1 VTPAPTARPAL
12 LGIDLGTSSVKVV
25 VTDLEGAVLSQGSG
39 EYPVINE
46 RPGWAET
53 DPADWLSATVS
64 TVRQCVAQANADPQA
79 IGFSG
84 QMHGVVPADAAGRP
98 VRRAML
104 WSDARAMAEL
114 ATYQKL
120 PEKARAR
127 LANPL
132 TPGMAGPMLAWLA
145 THEPGTNTRMRWAL
159 QPKDWLRAQLTGSFA
174 TEPSDASAT
183 LLYDLQAEAWD
194 AEVIEF
200 LGLDA
205 TILPDVLPDA
215 GHRAGELS
223 EQAAEL
229 LGLRAGIPVAAGAAD
244 TAAAALGSGL
254 VAAGTAQLTIGTG
267 AQVVTPLRA
276 LPAEMSSGQPVTHLY
291 RAATERGW
299 YAMAA
304 VLNGGL
310 ALAWV
315 RQVLGMS
322 WQELYDSAAIEP
334 AADDP
339 FFLPHL
345 NGERT
350 PYLDTKLRGAWTNL
364 APRHDRQRLARA
376 ALEGV
381 AFAISDA
388 VGCVLD
394 PASAV
399 DSLRLAGGGSKHPA
413 WQQLLADV
421 LNYSLHSVDVAAA
434 SGRGAALLGAK
445 AAGLLDEPALLEQ
458 LAPRTSLAARPRAGR
473 SERYLDRHQAFVRKV
488 HALRDSDRQGL
499 GLGGASERSSVRP
512 DVAGRNVPGR
522 AGTEPAAEDQAGV
535 GGSLGGVNPG
545 PKGNRPI
552 R

>member
-1 VTPAPTARPAL
+1 MTSGAAARPAL

-25 VTDLEGAVLSQGSG
+25 VTDLEGAVVSQAAG

-53 DPADWLSATVS
+53 DPADWLAATVS
-64 TVRQCVAQANADPQA
+64 TVRRCVDESAADPRA
-79 IGFSG
+79 IGLSG

-104 WSDARAMAEL
+104 WSDARALQEVAS
-114 ATYQKL
+114 YQKL
-120 PEKARAR
+120 PYQARAR

-145 THEPGTNTRMRWAL
+145 AHEPATYTRMRWAL

-183 LLYDLQAEAWD
+183 LLYDILGDSWD

-200 LGLDA
+200 LGLDG
-205 TILPDVLPDA
+205 TILPEVLPDA
-215 GHRAGELS
+215 GHRAGALTS
-223 EQAAEL
+223 QAAEL

-254 VAAGTAQLTIGTG
+254 VEPGTAQLTIGTG
-267 AQVVTPLRA
+267 AQVVTPRTA
-276 LPAEMSSGQPVTHLY
+276 LPVEISSTEPVTHLY
-291 RAATERGW
+291 RAATEHGW

-315 RQVLGMS
+315 RQILGMS
-322 WQELYDSAAIEP
+322 WQELYDSAALEP

-350 PYLDTKLRGAWTNL
+350 PYMDTGLRGAWTNL

-381 AFAISDA
+381 AFAIADA
-388 VGCVLD
+388 VSCVLD
-394 PASAV
+394 SASGIEH
-399 DSLRLAGGGSKHPA
+399 LRLAGGGSKHPA
-413 WQQLLADV
+413 WRQLLADV
-421 LNYSLHSVDVAAA
+421 LNYPLRSVDVAAA

-445 AAGLLDEPALLEQ
+445 AAGLMDEPALLKQ
-458 LAPRTSLAARPRAGR
+458 LNPVTSLAAQPQQGR
-473 SERYLDRHQAFVRKV
+473 SAQYLERHQAFVRKL
-488 HALRDSDRQGL
+488 HALRAADPEATGPT
-499 GLGGASERSSVRP
+499 GAADHSRRST
-512 DVAGRNVPGR
+512 
-522 AGTEPAAEDQAGV
+522 GTC
-535 GGSLGGVNPG
+535 
-545 PKGNRPI
+545 
-552 R
+552 

>member
-1 VTPAPTARPAL
+1 VTSKAAARPAS

-25 VTDLEGAVLSQGSG
+25 LTDLEGVVLAEAAGD
-39 EYPVINE
+39 YPVVNE

-53 DPADWLSATVS
+53 DPADWLAATVS
-64 TVRQCVAQANADPQA
+64 TVRQCVSRAGVDPWA
-79 IGFSG
+79 IGLSG

-104 WSDARAMAEL
+104 WSDARAFQEL
-114 ATYQKL
+114 DKYENL
-120 PEKARAR
+120 PDKARAR

-132 TPGMAGPMLAWLA
+132 APGMAGPMLAWLA
-145 THEPGTNTRMRWAL
+145 VHEPAAHTRMRWAL
-159 QPKDWLRAQLTGSFA
+159 QPKDWLRAQLTSSFA

-183 LLYDLQAEAWD
+183 LLYDLPGDAWD

-205 TILPDVLPDA
+205 AILPDVLPA
-215 GHRAGELS
+215 SGHCAGELGPH
-223 EQAAEL
+223 AAEL

-254 VAAGTAQLTIGTG
+254 VEPGTAQLTIGTG
-267 AQVVTPLRA
+267 AQIVTPLPA
-276 LPAEMSSGQPVTHLY
+276 LPAESSGQPVTHLY
-291 RAATERGW
+291 RTATEHGW

-310 ALAWV
+310 TLAWV

-322 WQELYDSAAIEP
+322 WQELYDSAALEP

-350 PYLDTKLRGAWTNL
+350 PYLDPGLRGAWTNL

-381 AFAISDA
+381 AFAIRDGL
-388 VGCVLD
+388 GCLD
-394 PASAV
+394 PAGRIEH
-399 DSLRLAGGGSKHPA
+399 LRLAGGGSRHPA

-421 LNYSLHSVDVAAA
+421 LNYPLRSVEVAAA
-434 SGRGAALLGAK
+434 SGRGAAALGSI
-445 AAGLLDEPALLEQ
+445 AAGLGDEPELLKQ
-458 LAPRTSLAARPRAGR
+458 LAPVTSSAAQPQASR
-473 SERYLDRHQAFVRKV
+473 SDGYVERHQAFVRKL
-488 HALRDSDRQGL
+488 HALRATDPDEMGSSDAAPRARL
-499 GLGGASERSSVRP
+499 PGAE
-512 DVAGRNVPGR
+512 G
-522 AGTEPAAEDQAGV
+522 
-535 GGSLGGVNPG
+535 
-545 PKGNRPI
+545 K
-552 R
+552 